1 VQFLRAALYARRVNG
16 SDQPSDG
23 AGEALPKLPPGRH
36 GLPREFVTRNQSERI
51 TAGIIAAVAA
61 SGYHEATVSQIAA
74 AAGLSRRTF
83 YGYFK
88 SKEECF
94 FATYE
99 TIASHLEEEMREA
112 GEGER
117 GWPRRVAAE
126 LGALLG
132 AYAANPDLASFTL
145 AAPPAAGGEIAE
157 AYRGFLER
165 LLALVTEGMPKGAR
179 TPSETARYAMAG
191 GLAALIVGKVNAGEG
206 EELGAL
212 TPDLVELV
220 LTPYMGRERAIKEAR
235 RQEA

>member
-1 VQFLRAALYARRVNG
+1 VNRPG
-16 SDQPSDG
+16 QPS
-23 AGEALPKLPPGRH
+23 GEGGEPLPKLPPGRH
-36 GLPREFVTRNQSERI
+36 GLSRDFVSRNQRERI

-99 TIASHLEEEMREA
+99 TIASHLEEAMREA
-112 GEGER
+112 GGSER

-126 LGALLG
+126 LGALLDT
-132 AYAANPDLASFTL
+132 YASNPDLASFTL
-145 AAPPAAGGEIAE
+145 TAPPAAGGEIAE

-165 LLALVTEGMPKGAR
+165 LLALVAEGMPKGAR
-179 TPSETARYAMAG
+179 TPSATARYALAG
-191 GLAALIVGKVNAGEG
+191 GLAALIVAKVNAGEG
-206 EELGAL
+206 EELDAL
-212 TPDLVELV
+212 APDLIELV
-220 LTPYMGRERAIKEAR
+220 LTPYIGRERAIKEAR
-235 RQEA
+235 GQEA

>member
-1 VQFLRAALYARRVNG
+1 VNG
-16 SDQPSDG
+16 PAQSSG
-23 AGEALPKLPPGRH
+23 EAGDALPKLPPGRH
-36 GLPREFVTRNQSERI
+36 GLPREFVTRNQRDRI

-61 SGYHEATVSQIAA
+61 GGYHEATVSQIAA

-99 TIASHLEEEMREA
+99 MIAAHLEEEMREA
-112 GEGER
+112 GEAER

-132 AYAANPDLASFTL
+132 TYASNPDLASFTL
-145 AAPPAAGGEIAE
+145 IAPPAAGGEIAE

-179 TPSETARYAMAG
+179 SPSEAARYALAG
-191 GLAALIVGKVNAGEG
+191 GLAGLIAAKVNAGEG

-212 TPDLVELV
+212 APDLVELV
-220 LTPYMGRERAIKEAR
+220 LTPYIGRERAIKEAR
-235 RQEA
+235 RQ